1 MKKLVVFVIL
11 SIHFLIYNFAQQ
23 TLLNN
28 TIQQL
33 ECLEKDFSKNN
44 TNYYNSIGNETCETL
59 KTALYNLI
67 KGHTVVDYGD
77 LWTHYQ
83 TTDDHLNDA
92 GTQTIVWDMYSDNPS
107 GSENEFTF
115 VSDQCGSYN
124 GEAQCYNREHTF
136 PKSWWGGS
144 TSADQ
149 YTDLFVV
156 IPSDG
161 WVNGIRGNFPYSEVQ
176 AGTETHITNNGS
188 ARGNSSITIPSYS
201 GLVFEPIDDYK
212 GDLARGYFY
221 MATRYENQI
230 AGWQNNSSQS
240 DAVLDGTSYPVFE
253 QWQLDL
259 LISWHNA
266 DPVDTKEL
274 DRNEDIFAIQGNRNP
289 FIDHP
294 EYVDLIW
301 NCNGCDTNYYAAGNI
316 SSGTYEV
323 SDSIQSDGM
332 ISAPNTVIFKA
343 GKGIL
348 LEPGFEVQLGAEL
361 EAIIEGCN

>member
-1 MKKLVVFVIL
+1 MSKSLIIFVVL
-11 SIHFLIYNFAQQ
+11 SITFF
-23 TLLNN
+23 NN
-28 TIQQL
+28 TTAQNTTYSKK
-33 ECLEKDFSKNN
+33 EKSYVSSTKMPA
-44 TNYYNSIGNETCETL
+44 NYYSSIGNETCETL
-59 KTALYNLI
+59 KTALYDLI

-115 VSDQCGSYN
+115 GSDQCGSYN
-124 GEAQCYNREHTF
+124 GEGQCYNREHSF

-156 IPSDG
+156 IPTDG

-176 AGTETHITNNGS
+176 SGTETHITNNGS
-188 ARGNSSITIPSYS
+188 ARGNSSITIPGYS
-201 GLVFEPIDDYK
+201 GLVFEPIDEYK

-240 DAVLDGTSYPVFE
+240 DAVLDGTAYPAFE

-274 DRNEDIFAIQGNRNP
+274 DRNEDIFNIQGNRNP

-294 EYVDLIW
+294 EYVNLIW
-301 NCNGCDTNYYAAGNI
+301 NCNGCDTNYYATGNI

-323 SDSIQSDGM
+323 SDSIQSDGN
-332 ISAPNTVIFKA
+332 INAPNTVIFKA
-343 GKGIL
+343 GMGII
-348 LEPGFEVQLGAEL
+348 LEPGFEIQQGAEL
-361 EAIIEGCN
+361 EAIIEVCN